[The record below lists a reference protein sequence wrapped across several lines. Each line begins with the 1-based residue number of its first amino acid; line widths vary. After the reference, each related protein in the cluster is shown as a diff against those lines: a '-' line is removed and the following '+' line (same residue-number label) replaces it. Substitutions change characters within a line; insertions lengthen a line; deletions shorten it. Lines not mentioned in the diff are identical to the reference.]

1 MIESLALNIAAEK
14 SVQTAGKILSN
25 LKDLAV
31 SFQAAESAKGAV
43 VRVPVVAAGTAAAF
57 DKANNNY
64 AGSTAGVA
72 GVDITLNQ
80 HLVVSHAVSD
90 TDLDETDV
98 KPDYFAAV
106 GEGIGRQLARGISK
120 YALGLINKAACAQ
133 EKVLAAGDYD
143 AEGLAEIFAA
153 ADTQCGMDPAECV
166 LVLKPALYAEV
177 LANLPYTMH
186 NPAAGTQ
193 YGYIPGYMGFKA
205 IVCTTDLDTTA
216 TEKLNGALIHQDAL
230 GIASRVLHCDPAAYS
245 EVGVKADEASNVAI
259 QFRRFADPATGDNN
273 IAGTVIFGASLLQPG
288 KVLRIVSEA
297 TA

>member
-43 VRVPVVAAGTAAAF
+43 VRVPVVAAGTASAF
-57 DKANNNY
+57 DKVNNNY
-64 AGSTAGVA
+64 AGSSAGVS
-72 GVDITLNQ
+72 GVDIALDQ

-98 KPDYFAAV
+98 RPDYFAAV
-106 GEGIGRQLARGISK
+106 GEGIGRQIARGISK
-120 YALGLINKAACAQ
+120 YALGKINKTNCAK
-133 EKVLAAGDYD
+133 ETVLAAGGFD
-143 AEGLAEIFAA
+143 AEGLASIFAA
-153 ADTQCGMDPAECV
+153 ADTECGMDPAECV
-166 LVLKPALYAEV
+166 LVLKPAVYAEV

-186 NPAAGTQ
+186 DPASGTQ
-193 YGYIPGYMGFKA
+193 YGYIKGYMGFKA
-205 IVCTTDLDTTA
+205 IMCSTDLDTAA
-216 TEKLNGALIHQDAL
+216 TEKLNGALIHEDAL
-230 GIASRVLHCDPAAYS
+230 GIASRVLHCDPTAYA

-259 QFRRFADPATGDNN
+259 QFRRFADPATGDNS
-273 IAGTVIFGASLLQPG
+273 IAGTVIFGAALLQPG
-288 KVLRIVSEA
+288 KVLRIVSAA